1 MTVESM
7 QTISLVFYL
16 LAGVMFISAIALFFL
31 LKVPSLFG
39 DITGST
45 ARKAIETIR
54 MQNEY
59 SGDKANKPSP
69 INISRGKITEKISKS
84 GRLQQSVTGYGGS
97 PGTEKFATTQLS
109 AYASVPE
116 NAFGAAETTLLDPSM
131 NETSL
136 PDRSM
141 NETSFLDQSMND
153 TSVPE
158 QSMNETSVI
167 SPECTPYGETTVL
180 SESEFRSET
189 EPAGFG
195 RDEDFSLDF
204 EIRFTASSDMVI

>member
-1 MTVESM
+1 M
-7 QTISLVFYL
+7 QTMSLVFYL
-16 LAGVMFISAIALFFL
+16 MAGVMFFSAIALFFL

-59 SGDKANKPSP
+59 SGDKAHKPSP
-69 INISRGKITEKISKS
+69 INVSRGKITEKISKS
-84 GRLQQSVTGYGGS
+84 GRLQQSSISFGGS

-109 AYASVPE
+109 AYASAPE
-116 NAFGAAETTLLDPSM
+116 TDFGAAETTLLDQSM

-136 PDRSM
+136 PDR
-141 NETSFLDQSMND
+141 
-153 TSVPE
+153 
-158 QSMNETSVI
+158 SMNETSVI

>member
-7 QTISLVFYL
+7 QTMSLVFYL
-16 LAGVMFISAIALFFL
+16 MAGVMFFSAIALFFL

-59 SGDKANKPSP
+59 SGDKAHKPSP
-69 INISRGKITEKISKS
+69 INVSRGKITEKISKS
-84 GRLQQSVTGYGGS
+84 GRLQQSSISFGGS

-109 AYASVPE
+109 AYASAPE
-116 NAFGAAETTLLDPSM
+116 TDFGAAETTLLDQSM

-136 PDRSM
+136 PDR
-141 NETSFLDQSMND
+141 
-153 TSVPE
+153 
-158 QSMNETSVI
+158 SMNETSVI

>member
-7 QTISLVFYL
+7 QTMSLVFYL
-16 LAGVMFISAIALFFL
+16 MAGVMFISAIALFFL

-59 SGDKANKPSP
+59 SGDKAHKPSP

-131 NETSL
+131 NATSL
-136 PDRSM
+136 PDPSM
-141 NETSFLDQSMND
+141 NATTLLDQSMIE
-153 TSVPE
+153 TPVILPE
-158 QSMNETSVI
+158 GA
-167 SPECTPYGETTVL
+167 PYGETTVL
-180 SESEFRSET
+180 SECEFRSET
-189 EPAGFG
+189 DPVGF
-195 RDEDFSLDF
+195 DKTEEFSLDF